1 MNANYSCIPDSSGG
15 KEYACNNAEDSS
27 LILGLGRSPGEEEG
41 NPLLYSCLE
50 NPFGQRSLEGY
61 SSWGHEESDTTES
74 LTHTHTHRKGNMN
87 SETLLSHM
95 EYFSWLTVEIK
106 TSGTDTNI

>member
-1 MNANYSCIPDSSGG
+1 MASQESERLSDYTTVATM
-15 KEYACNNAEDSS
+15 EWH
-27 LILGLGRSPGEEEG
+27 
-41 NPLLYSCLE
+41 PLLLKGTSCTYLVAFHLFFLFKLE
-50 NPFGQRSLEGY
+50 NPHGQKSLEGY